1 MTLRSKKS
9 FFGMF
14 MTLALLMSM
23 FSFTTSASAATPM
36 QTYVDAMQPGWNLGN
51 SLDATGDETSWGNP
65 AITQALIQQ
74 IAAQGYKSIRI
85 PITWNHRMGAA
96 PDYTIDPV
104 FMARVQQV
112 VDWSLDAG
120 LYVMINLH
128 HDSWLWLNTM
138 GTNHDEMLAKY
149 NAAWTQIANH
159 FKNHSNKLMFE
170 SINEPTF
177 NVDTAT
183 QLTLLNEINTSFF
196 NIVRSS
202 GGGNAVRPLVLPTIW
217 TNSSQEY
224 LDSLNSTMASLN
236 DTNLIATVHYY
247 GYWPFSVNIA
257 GETKFDDTSIT
268 DITSSFDRLYNT
280 FVANGIPVVIG
291 EYGLLGFDNGVG
303 GIEHGEMLK
312 YFEYFTQYAKSKSI
326 THMLWDNGQ
335 HFNRSTFQ
343 WNDPEL
349 YNVIKASLTGRSSTA
364 ATDQIFIKQGA
375 SVTDASIALN
385 LNGNSFVSLKNGNST
400 LKSGRDYT
408 LSGST
413 LTVKAS
419 YLSKLTTGGTGEKAV
434 LTAQFSAG
442 ANWSIHVLYYNTPVL
457 QNASGT
463 TSGFVIPTAFNGDRL
478 ATMEAVYAAG
488 GNAGPQNW
496 TSFKEF
502 SYTFSPSYTNNQI
515 TLTQNFFNEVNDGVV
530 NLKFHFWSGA
540 VINYTITK
548 SGTSVVGEAAS

>member
-9 FFGMF
+9 FFGIM
-14 MTLALLMSM
+14 MTVALLMSM

-74 IAAQGYKSIRI
+74 IAAQGFKSIRI

-96 PDYTIDPV
+96 PDYTIDPA

-257 GETKFDDTSIT
+257 GETKFDETSIT

-442 ANWSIHVLYYNTPVL
+442 AKWSIHVLYYNTPVL

>member
-9 FFGMF
+9 FFGIM
-14 MTLALLMSM
+14 MTVALLMSM

-74 IAAQGYKSIRI
+74 IAAQGFKSIRI

-96 PDYTIDPV
+96 PDYTIDPA

-217 TNSSQEY
+217 TNASQEY

-257 GETKFDDTSIT
+257 GETQFDDTSIT
-268 DITSSFDRLYNT
+268 DITSSFDRVYNT

-291 EYGLLGFDNGVG
+291 EYGLLGFDSGVG

-312 YFEYFTQYAKSKSI
+312 YFEYVTQYAKSKSI

-349 YNVIKASLTGRSSTA
+349 YNIIKASLTSRSSTA

-375 SVTDASIALN
+375 SVSDASIALN

-434 LTAQFSAG
+434 LTAEFSAG
-442 ANWSIHVLYYNTPVL
+442 AKWSIHVLYYNTPVL

-548 SGTSVVGEAAS
+548 SGTSVTGEAS

>member
-349 YNVIKASLTGRSSTA
+349 YNVIKSSLTGRSSTA